1 MSTPD
6 NETRAERAGAAV
18 AAYVEA
24 NEHYSEDYV
33 PLSDLLADLMHL
45 VGPQEFAA
53 AYDMA
58 QIHYHAELKGE

>member
-1 MSTPD
+1 MTSID
-6 NETRAERAGAAV
+6 NETRAERARAAM
-18 AAYVEA
+18 AAYEEA
-24 NEHYSEDYV
+24 HEDYDEDDAPV
-33 PLSDLLADLMHL
+33 SDLLADLMHL

>member
-1 MSTPD
+1 MTAY
-6 NETRAERAGAAV
+6 EEAV
-18 AAYVEA
+18 GDGDDAPV
-24 NEHYSEDYV
+24 
-33 PLSDLLADLMHL
+33 SDLLADLMHL

>member
-1 MSTPD
+1 MTSMD
-6 NETRAERAGAAV
+6 NETRAERARAAMT
-18 AAYVEA
+18 AYEEA
-24 NEHYSEDYV
+24 VGDGDDAPV
-33 PLSDLLADLMHL
+33 SDLLADLMHL

>member
-1 MSTPD
+1 MTSID
-6 NETRAERAGAAV
+6 NETRAERARAAM
-18 AAYVEA
+18 AAYQD
-24 NEHYSEDYV
+24 EHDEDDA

-58 QIHYHAELKGE
+58 QIHYEAELKGE